1 MKAKNLLKK
10 LIENKHNEPDNKQIK
25 QILDLFNSKKFE
37 EVKKEIN
44 KQASKFPNSSI
55 LNNILGAVL
64 AEENQLILAIEQYKK
79 SIKLNPNYA
88 EAYNNLG
95 VSLEKLN
102 KYEEAI
108 EKFEK
113 AIFFKKNFSEAIK
126 NLSVVCNNY
135 GNLLSQSGRFDDAND
150 KYVKGIE
157 VRPDYAIA
165 YSNLLFNLNF
175 KNTLEQK
182 TYLLWAKKFS
192 KNCKNLKDLNFN
204 YKYDKSPEKLRVGCV
219 SADFGEHPGGHF
231 TFSTLTELKK
241 KNFEL
246 IAYST
251 HDRKDELSG
260 NFKSLFSKW
269 NSIKDKSDEEAV
281 NLIIDDKIHILID
294 MQGHSAKNRLPIFFY
309 KAAPIQA
316 TWLGQGSSGISEIDY
331 FIGSPHITP
340 KEEEQYYIEKVLRLP
355 EISQCLTVP
364 HFELEITELPQ
375 KKNNFITFGC
385 FNQFAKINNDEVIS
399 LWSKILLSVKN
410 SKLFLKTQELSNNKL
425 SEEVLNKFKK
435 FNINKD
441 RLVLEGKSK
450 TRKEV
455 LEKYKHIDI
464 SLDPFPFQGNTST
477 CESVWMGVPV
487 LILKGDRYLFHF
499 GESINSNLNMKDW
512 IADNKDDYLKKAIH
526 FSTDIDRLAKIRM
539 TLRESALLSPVFDS
553 SRFSKHFAAMLWDMW
568 KNFKKK

>member
-1 MKAKNLLKK
+1 MTKK
-10 LIENKHNEPDNKQIK
+10 TPQEPDNKQI
-25 QILDLFNSKKFE
+25 QFILALFKTRKFE
-37 EVKKEIN
+37 EAKNEIN
-44 KQASKFPNSSI
+44 KQTIKFPNSSI
-55 LNNILGAVL
+55 LHNIFGAVL
-64 AEENQLILAIEQYKK
+64 VEENQLILAIEQYKK

-95 VSLEKLN
+95 IALEKLN
-102 KYEEAI
+102 KYPDAI
-108 EKFEK
+108 DKFEK
-113 AIFFKKNFSEAIK
+113 ATLLKKNFSEAIK
-126 NLSVVCNNY
+126 NLSLVCNNY
-135 GNLLSQSGRFDDAND
+135 GNLLSQSGNFDEANNNYT
-150 KYVKGIE
+150 KAIE
-157 VRPDYAIA
+157 IRPDYALA

-175 KNTLEQK
+175 KNNFDQK
-182 TYLLWAKKFS
+182 LYLSWAKKFS

-204 YKYDKSPEKLRVGCV
+204 YKYDKKPKKLRVGCV

-231 TFSTLTELKK
+231 TLSTFNDLKK

-251 HDRKDELSG
+251 HDRKDELSSK
-260 NFKSLFSKW
+260 FKSLFLKW
-269 NSIKDKSDEEAV
+269 NSIKDKSDKEV
-281 NLIIDDKIHILID
+281 INLIVADKIHILID

-331 FIGSPHITP
+331 FIGSSHITP
-340 KEEEQYYIEKVLRLP
+340 KEEEKYYIEKVLRLP

-364 HFELEITELPQ
+364 QFKLEITELPA

-399 LWSKILLSVKN
+399 LWSKILSSVKN
-410 SKLFLKTQELSNNKL
+410 SKLFLKTQELSNNRF
-425 SEEVLNKFKK
+425 SDEILNRFKK
-435 FNINKD
+435 FNINAD

-455 LEKYKHIDI
+455 LKKYNHIDI

-487 LILKGDRYLFHF
+487 LTLKGDRYLFHF

-512 IADNKDDYLKKAIH
+512 IADNKDDYLKKALQ
-526 FSTDIDRLAKIRM
+526 FSSDIDRLAKLRM
-539 TLRESALLSPVFDS
+539 TLRKSALLSPVFDS
-553 SRFSKHFAAMLWDMW
+553 NQFSKYFGEMLWCMW
-568 KNFKKK
+568 NNFTEK

>member
-1 MKAKNLLKK
+1 M
-10 LIENKHNEPDNKQIK
+10 IENKQNEPDNKQIK
-25 QILDLFNSKKFE
+25 LILDLFNSKKLE
-37 EVKKEIN
+37 EAKKEIN
-44 KQASKFPNSSI
+44 KQTSKFPNSSI
-55 LNNILGAVL
+55 LYNILGAVL
-64 AEENQLILAIEQYKK
+64 AEENQLIQAIEQYEK
-79 SIKLNPNYA
+79 SIKLQPNYA
-88 EAYNNLG
+88 QAYNNLG
-95 VSLEKLN
+95 VALEKLN

-113 AIFFKKNFSEAIK
+113 AILFKKNFSEAIK

-150 KYVKGIE
+150 KYAKGIE
-157 VRPDYAIA
+157 IRPNYAIA

-175 KNTLEQK
+175 KNNLDQK
-182 TYLLWAKKFS
+182 LYLSWAKKFRE
-192 KNCKNLKDLNFN
+192 NCKSLKDLNLNLN
-204 YKYDKSPEKLRVGCV
+204 YNYDKNPKKLKIGCV

-231 TFSTLTELKK
+231 TLSTLRDLSK

-251 HDRKDELSG
+251 HDRKDELSS

-269 NSIKDKSDEEAV
+269 NSIKNKSDKEV
-281 NLIIDDKIHILID
+281 INQILDDKIHILID

-331 FIGSPHITP
+331 FIGSPHLTP
-340 KEEEQYYIEKVLRLP
+340 KEEEKYYVEKILRLP
-355 EISQCLTVP
+355 EISQCLTIP
-364 HFELEITELPQ
+364 EFELEISDLPA

-385 FNQFAKINNDEVIS
+385 FNQFAKINDEVIS
-399 LWSKILLSVKN
+399 LWSKILLSIKN
-410 SKLFLKTQELSNNKL
+410 SKLLLKTRELSNKEL
-425 SEEVLNKFKK
+425 LESVLNKFKK
-435 FNINKD
+435 FNISYD
-441 RLVLEGKSK
+441 RLILEGKSK

-455 LEKYKHIDI
+455 LETYSRVDI

-487 LILKGDRYLFHF
+487 LTLKGDRYLFHF

-512 IADNKDDYLKKAIH
+512 IADNKDDYFKKAIQ
-526 FSTDIDRLAKIRM
+526 FSSDLGRLAKIR
-539 TLRESALLSPVFDS
+539 TSLRKEVLLSSVFDS
-553 SRFSKHFAAMLWDMW
+553 NRFSKHFGEMLQDMW
-568 KNFKKK
+568 NNFTKNI

>member
-1 MKAKNLLKK
+1 
-10 LIENKHNEPDNKQIK
+10 LIENKQNEPDNKQIK
-25 QILDLFNSKKFE
+25 LILDLFNSKKLE
-37 EVKKEIN
+37 EAKKEIN
-44 KQASKFPNSSI
+44 KQTSKFPNSSI
-55 LNNILGAVL
+55 LYNILGAVL
-64 AEENQLILAIEQYKK
+64 AEENQLIQAIEQYEK
-79 SIKLNPNYA
+79 SIKLKPNYA
-88 EAYNNLG
+88 QAYNNLG
-95 VSLEKLN
+95 VALEKLN

-113 AIFFKKNFSEAIK
+113 AILFKKNFSEAIK

-150 KYVKGIE
+150 KYAKGIE
-157 VRPDYAIA
+157 IRPNYAIA

-175 KNTLEQK
+175 KNNLDQK
-182 TYLLWAKKFS
+182 LYLSWAKKFRE
-192 KNCKNLKDLNFN
+192 NCKSLKDLNLNLN
-204 YKYDKSPEKLRVGCV
+204 YNYDKNPKKLKIGCV

-231 TFSTLTELKK
+231 TLSTLRDLSK

-251 HDRKDELSG
+251 HDRKDELSS

-269 NSIKDKSDEEAV
+269 NSIKNKSDKEV
-281 NLIIDDKIHILID
+281 INQILDDKIHILID

-331 FIGSPHITP
+331 FIGSPHLTP
-340 KEEEQYYIEKVLRLP
+340 KEEEKYYVEKILRLP
-355 EISQCLTVP
+355 EISQCLTIP
-364 HFELEITELPQ
+364 EFELEISDLPA

-385 FNQFAKINNDEVIS
+385 FNQFAKINDEVIS
-399 LWSKILLSVKN
+399 LWSKILLSIKN
-410 SKLFLKTQELSNNKL
+410 SKLLLKTRELSNKEL
-425 SEEVLNKFKK
+425 LESVLNKFKK
-435 FNINKD
+435 FNISYD
-441 RLVLEGKSK
+441 RLILEGKSK

-455 LEKYKHIDI
+455 LETYSRVDI

-487 LILKGDRYLFHF
+487 LTLKGDRYLFHF

-512 IADNKDDYLKKAIH
+512 IADNKDDYFKKAIQ
-526 FSTDIDRLAKIRM
+526 FSSDLGRLAKIR
-539 TLRESALLSPVFDS
+539 TSLRKEVLLSSVFDS
-553 SRFSKHFAAMLWDMW
+553 NRFSKHFGEMLQDMW
-568 KNFKKK
+568 NNFTKNI

>member
-1 MKAKNLLKK
+1 M
-10 LIENKHNEPDNKQIK
+10 IENKQNEPDNKQIK
-25 QILDLFNSKKFE
+25 LILDLFNSKKLE
-37 EVKKEIN
+37 EAKKEIN
-44 KQASKFPNSSI
+44 KQTSKFPNSSI
-55 LNNILGAVL
+55 LYNILGAVL
-64 AEENQLILAIEQYKK
+64 AEENQLIQAIEQYEK
-79 SIKLNPNYA
+79 SIKLKPNYA
-88 EAYNNLG
+88 QAYNNLG
-95 VSLEKLN
+95 VALEKLN

-113 AIFFKKNFSEAIK
+113 AILFKKNFSEAIK

-150 KYVKGIE
+150 KYAKGIE
-157 VRPDYAIA
+157 IRPNYAIA

-175 KNTLEQK
+175 KNNLDQK
-182 TYLLWAKKFS
+182 LYLSWAKKFRE
-192 KNCKNLKDLNFN
+192 NCKSLKDLNLNLN
-204 YKYDKSPEKLRVGCV
+204 YNYDKNPKKLKIGCV

-231 TFSTLTELKK
+231 TLSTLRDLSK

-251 HDRKDELSG
+251 HDRKDELSS

-269 NSIKDKSDEEAV
+269 NSIKNKSDKEV
-281 NLIIDDKIHILID
+281 INQILDDKIHILID

-331 FIGSPHITP
+331 FIGSPHLTP
-340 KEEEQYYIEKVLRLP
+340 KEEEKYYVEKILRLP
-355 EISQCLTVP
+355 EISQCLTIP
-364 HFELEITELPQ
+364 EFELEISDLPA

-385 FNQFAKINNDEVIS
+385 FNQFAKINDEVIS
-399 LWSKILLSVKN
+399 LWSKILLSIKN
-410 SKLFLKTQELSNNKL
+410 SKLLLKTRELSNKEL
-425 SEEVLNKFKK
+425 LESVLNKFKK
-435 FNINKD
+435 FNISYD
-441 RLVLEGKSK
+441 RLILEGKSK

-455 LEKYKHIDI
+455 LETYSRVDI

-487 LILKGDRYLFHF
+487 LTLKGDRYLFHF

-512 IADNKDDYLKKAIH
+512 IADNKDDYFKKAIQ
-526 FSTDIDRLAKIRM
+526 FSSDLGRLAKIR
-539 TLRESALLSPVFDS
+539 TSLRKEVLLSSVFDS
-553 SRFSKHFAAMLWDMW
+553 NRFSKHFGEMLQDMW
-568 KNFKKK
+568 NNFTKNI

>member
-1 MKAKNLLKK
+1 MIKNTPQ
-10 LIENKHNEPDNKQIK
+10 EPDNKQIEL
-25 QILDLFNSKKFE
+25 ILALFKTRKFE
-37 EVKKEIN
+37 EAKNAIN
-44 KQASKFPNSSI
+44 KLTIKFPNSSI
-55 LNNILGAVL
+55 LYNIFGAILVK
-64 AEENQLILAIEQYKK
+64 ENQLVLAIEQYEK
-79 SIKLNPNYA
+79 SIRLKPNYA

-95 VSLEKLN
+95 IALEKLN
-102 KYEEAI
+102 KYRDAI

-113 AIFFKKNFSEAIK
+113 AISLKTNFFEAIK

-135 GNLLSQSGRFDDAND
+135 GNLLSQSGNFDDANN
-150 KYVKGIE
+150 KYIQAIE
-157 VRPDYAIA
+157 IRPDYATA

-175 KNTLEQK
+175 KNNLDPK
-182 TYLLWAKKFS
+182 LYLSWAKKFR
-192 KNCKNLKDLNFN
+192 KNCKNLKNLNIN
-204 YKYDKSPEKLRVGCV
+204 YKYDKSPEKLRIGCV

-231 TFSTLTELKK
+231 TLSTLTGLKK

-251 HDRKDELSG
+251 HDRKDKISN
-260 NFKSLFSKW
+260 NFETLFSKW
-269 NSIKDKSDEEAV
+269 NSIKDKSDEEV
-281 NLIIDDKIHILID
+281 LNLIVDDKIHILID

-331 FIGSPHITP
+331 FIGSPHLTP
-340 KEEEQYYIEKVLRLP
+340 KDEEQHYVEKVLRLH
-355 EISQCLTVP
+355 EISQCLTIP
-364 HFELEITELPQ
+364 EFKLEITGLPV

-410 SKLFLKTQELSNNKL
+410 SKLFLKTQELSNNKF
-425 SEEVLNKFKK
+425 SNEVLNRFKK
-435 FNINKD
+435 FNVNTGRI
-441 RLVLEGKSK
+441 VLEGKSK
-450 TRKEV
+450 TREEV
-455 LEKYKHIDI
+455 LETYRHIDI

-487 LILKGDRYLFHF
+487 LTLKGDRYLSHF

-512 IADNKDDYLKKAIH
+512 IADSKDDYLKKAIH
-526 FSTDIDRLAKIRM
+526 FSSDLDRLEKIRM
-539 TLRESALLSPVFDS
+539 SLRKSASLSAVFDS
-553 SRFSKHFAAMLWDMW
+553 DRFSKHFAAILWDMW